1 LVEGLRVELAALALL
16 AAGPDVGGLVVRV
29 LRVGQGF
36 EQAFVTAGAAAV
48 VRRGRTLARGA
59 ARVFLARSGRQHF
72 FERDQM
78 QPAIAEVVFILQARV
93 GPGQDIGHAVLPVGE
108 RRVVVE
114 IVQRHP
120 ETRMAV
126 PLTYGPELM
135 QVGVSPGEGALDGD
149 VQVPEGVVARHL
161 QAAPDQGLDLLE
173 LDPDLEEDRKSTR
186 LNSSH
191 VKISYAV
198 FCLKKKNSKSDTI
211 TTTRRPTATD
221 AKRRTTGRREK
232 TDNSRQSAVG
242 RVVAPT
248 STARDRAEAGGLTR
262 Q

>member
-126 PLTYGPELM
+126 PLTYGSELM
-135 QVGVSPGEGALDGD
+135 QVGVSPGERALDGD
-149 VQVPEGVVARHL
+149 VQVPESVVARHL

-173 LDPDLEEDRKSTR
+173 LDPDLEDGLGHGAPLLSAPGGARKNLAQPGHR
-186 LNSSH
+186 LVTGGLARQEGFEPPTNGFGSH
-191 VKISYAV
+191 YSIRLSY
-198 FCLKKKNSKSDTI
+198 
-211 TTTRRPTATD
+211 RRVAGNYATAPGAD
-221 AKRRTTGRREK
+221 GRPGLG
-232 TDNSRQSAVG
+232 SAV
-242 RVVAPT
+242 
-248 STARDRAEAGGLTR
+248 
-262 Q
+262 